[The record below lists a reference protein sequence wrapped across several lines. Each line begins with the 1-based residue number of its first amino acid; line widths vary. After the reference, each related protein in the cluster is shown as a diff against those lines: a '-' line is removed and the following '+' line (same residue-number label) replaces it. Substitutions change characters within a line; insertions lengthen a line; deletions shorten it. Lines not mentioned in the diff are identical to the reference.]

1 VHDGVFFE
9 DQGLPTATVISTEFA
24 RAARAQAAALG
35 ATDYRTVMVP
45 HPIQP
50 LTRDEVRIL
59 ADKAFDEIL
68 ARLTAGVRS

>member
-9 DQGLPTATVISTEFA
+9 DRGIPVATVISSEFV
-24 RAARAQAAALG
+24 RAATAQAQALG
-35 ATDYRTVMVP
+35 AVDYKTVVVA

-50 LTRDEVRIL
+50 LTREEVRAL

-68 ARLTAGVRS
+68 ARLTR

>member
-24 RAARAQAAALG
+24 KAARAQAAALG

-50 LTRDEVRIL
+50 LTRDEVRVL

-68 ARLTAGVRS
+68 ARLTTGVRS

>member
-9 DQGLPTATVISTEFA
+9 DHGIPTATVISSEFV
-24 RAARAQAAALG
+24 RAARAQAEALG
-35 ATDYRTVMVP
+35 ATDYRTVVVP

-50 LTRDEVRIL
+50 LTREEVRAL

-68 ARLTAGVRS
+68 GRLTA

>member
-9 DQGLPTATVISTEFA
+9 DHGLATATVISTEFA
-24 RAARAQAAALG
+24 RAARAQAEALG
-35 ATDYRTVMVP
+35 AGDYRTVMVP

-50 LTRDEVRIL
+50 LTRDEVRQL

-68 ARLTAGVRS
+68 ARLTRA

>member
-24 RAARAQAAALG
+24 KAARAQAAALG

>member
-9 DQGLPTATVISTEFA
+9 DQGLPAATVVSTEFA
-24 RAARAQAAALG
+24 RAGPGPAEALG
-35 ATDYRTVMVP
+35 ATEYRTVAVP

-50 LTRDEVRIL
+50 LTKDEVRGL

-68 ARLTAGVRS
+68 ARLTRA

>member
-1 VHDGVFFE
+1 MHDGVFFE

-35 ATDYRTVMVP
+35 AADYRTVMVP

-59 ADKAFDEIL
+59 ADKSFDDIL
-68 ARLTAGVRS
+68 TRLTTGVRS

>member
-24 RAARAQAAALG
+24 RAARAQAEALG
-35 ATDYRTVMVP
+35 AVDYRTIMVP

-50 LTRDEVRIL
+50 LTRDEVRAL
-59 ADKAFDEIL
+59 ADKAYEEIVS
-68 ARLTAGVRS
+68 RLTGS